1 MKVYFS
7 LIVCLLIAIIAVACS
22 SPTPTAEPEL
32 PSLPTP
38 DVPPISDIDAAL
50 ERWQDSG
57 LTQYYAESEQLTQDE
72 NWKIRII
79 VSDGLI
85 RTAQR
90 IELDSDG
97 KWGEP
102 FSIPRDEAQDYTV
115 ESIFQRIRNDA
126 LGEGSAPL
134 NMKAIF
140 DQSLGYPIVVNAE
153 ALPSYNEEGNLV
165 LNRQHSYDIVM
176 EVKPLLEDTYGA
188 NQEPIYSFIRGG
200 GPEAWCDNLR
210 ILPDSTSIYAD
221 DCRNDF
227 LRLEV
232 PDSLLARLDDLRSSF
247 LNLDDLRSE
256 NEQFERLIIVGT
268 GEGIPED
275 STREKAWELA
285 DELHGFLSQP
295 IGLGLVLSYIYD
307 GELVGFDVFNKT
319 TLPSQLPTSG
329 DLLGARHKI
338 DGTLMAIS
346 DEMGFSVLNTQSQ
359 QRTHFLS
366 PPESGYYMP
375 RALSNTDRLL
385 ISSVP
390 EKEDEPIQHGWVSL
404 EDQIFFN
411 LPAPDEDSGYGCDTG
426 TAWSP
431 EADNVAITGL
441 GYGESCNISPGL
453 TVADLTRGTAQTIIA
468 PLIDT
473 GQGDESTQPAGAYT
487 PAWSPDGTWIAF
499 GLDQD
504 ATDVLTFPTRLY
516 RVHPDGTNLTPLTNN
531 TQGKATHPVWAPDD
545 SLYYGLSGE
554 GADQDGLYHYLPA
567 DNAHVLLIPGSGI
580 HPLSISPDGEFLL
593 YEQDQALKIWQFR
606 LGETIAEIKGQEDI
620 QPLFVGWLLTENER

>member
-1 MKVYFS
+1 
-7 LIVCLLIAIIAVACS
+7 
-22 SPTPTAEPEL
+22 
-32 PSLPTP
+32 
-38 DVPPISDIDAAL
+38 
-50 ERWQDSG
+50 
-57 LTQYYAESEQLTQDE
+57 
-72 NWKIRII
+72 
-79 VSDGLI
+79 
-85 RTAQR
+85 
-90 IELDSDG
+90 
-97 KWGEP
+97 
-102 FSIPRDEAQDYTV
+102 
-115 ESIFQRIRNDA
+115 
-126 LGEGSAPL
+126 
-134 NMKAIF
+134 
-140 DQSLGYPIVVNAE
+140 
-153 ALPSYNEEGNLV
+153 
-165 LNRQHSYDIVM
+165 
-176 EVKPLLEDTYGA
+176 
-188 NQEPIYSFIRGG
+188 
-200 GPEAWCDNLR
+200 
-210 ILPDSTSIYAD
+210 
-221 DCRNDF
+221 
-227 LRLEV
+227 
-232 PDSLLARLDDLRSSF
+232 
-247 LNLDDLRSE
+247 
-256 NEQFERLIIVGT
+256 
-268 GEGIPED
+268 
-275 STREKAWELA
+275 
-285 DELHGFLSQP
+285 
-295 IGLGLVLSYIYD
+295 
-307 GELVGFDVFNKT
+307 
-319 TLPSQLPTSG
+319 
-329 DLLGARHKI
+329 
-338 DGTLMAIS
+338 
-346 DEMGFSVLNTQSQ
+346 
-359 QRTHFLS
+359 
-366 PPESGYYMP
+366 MP

-453 TVADLTRGTAQTIIA
+453 TVADLARGTAQTIIA

-473 GQGDESTQPAGAYT
+473 GQGDESTLPAGAYT

-567 DNAHVLLIPGSGI
+567 DNAHVLLMPGSGI

-606 LGETIAEIKGQEDI
+606 LGETIAEIEGQEDI